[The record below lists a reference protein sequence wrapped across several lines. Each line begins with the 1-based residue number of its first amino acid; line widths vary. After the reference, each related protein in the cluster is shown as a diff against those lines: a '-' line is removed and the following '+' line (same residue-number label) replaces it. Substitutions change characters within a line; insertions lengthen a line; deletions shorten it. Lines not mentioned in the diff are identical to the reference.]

1 MKKNYF
7 CMRKRIL
14 WFLTTVIL
22 CGTTAVALSSCFD
35 IYDNPAAQTPLGD
48 KIVGKWYAE
57 TPKQVTLG
65 TGKNAVECAKVVLV
79 GSFDEGGEGFW
90 SLILVDK
97 QNRAIQPVGK
107 DGEEHPYWA
116 NCKYS
121 VTGNTVNMELTAN
134 YLPTSQM
141 EWTFN
146 YNGTCLQT
154 KYKDR
159 IIDLHPITTGE
170 DAMFQEWMQQLGF
183 GADAD
188 NYNINDKDITAENW
202 RQTEAIYIYD
212 GVGADV
218 TDEKGRTGYTTVNLP
233 WYQGDKE
240 TNLPEGFCDDIT
252 PEMGWE
258 WVLNRCGSRSIV
270 SNNFF
275 AVYNKYT
282 GILRFFYYMP
292 QSTNTGND
300 HVWQVSMTDNL
311 ATHTTIPYG
320 VPNDRT
326 ITNKAAITQD
336 ASGTFMDYVTPWV
349 DYLSDDGLIVPN
361 AGWWAFDVDLSLTRP
376 ETINEG
382 DNIKL
387 QMRSWNTQH
396 TSLYSTVLANIDGG
410 MKGSFEGQTKTPLI
424 ASSSKGLFGRVGDLV
439 KLGTKVKDAVTNLY
453 SGNVVGA
460 IKGGADLAMT
470 GSSLASG
477 KTKASGGATSG
488 TFDGTFDGTINMMMN
503 GTINTDGVIKGSAPT
518 VGVASPTFYLKDF
531 DTKNSLLGQG
541 VWNIKATPKVYYM
554 SKPISSYFKEFY
566 KDDEPYWTESRAG
579 KDWLADISRWM
590 FFDPSSVEVELS
602 PKVFPES
609 EIEWMQVDAIAGA
622 RKEIERTGTDPARIA
637 LGLSPLTESVKEEI
651 ASAHYGPEAVNY
663 LFNFVGTGDF
673 EGEKLGY
680 EFPKRFEYGE
690 TDFEIKYNDPKY
702 DVKQSLFSF
711 GAGNDDYIIE
721 PQMSCWR
728 DGTLNWYW
736 DQYASTYTMPYGEHA
751 YFWVGDCKTTKMELV
766 NVPFYFPPTEINVT
780 VMVKLKSLDAPIVL
794 NRLYLPQFESVDLDD
809 SKAGEIM
816 DRINAKQ
823 NLSPKTKGHTQSYD
837 FQAARI
843 IKCFKLLSGNSSAPL
858 SLDISTFAAENK
870 RWTTWYNDQYT
881 YVIATEGADA
891 YTAEYNAEKSCM
903 ILHKL
908 GKVVPKGMSVVIVAD
923 ANVASVVMNRD
934 NNATAPQNIPNNSL
948 NGANT
953 LFPVADI
960 ITMLKGRVDGAQGG
974 TVYVLRQGDN
984 GFGYYPYT
992 DTNMTAHTSFLFIAD
1007 VQYPGGTQPAFVSVA
1022 FK

>member
-1 MKKNYF
+1 
-7 CMRKRIL
+7 MRKRIL

-35 IYDNPAAQTPLGD
+35 IYDNPAVTPIGD

-65 TGKNAVECAKVVLV
+65 TGENAVECAKVVLV
-79 GSFDEGGEGFW
+79 GSFDADGDGYW

-107 DGEEHPYWA
+107 NGKEHPYFA
-116 NCKYS
+116 NCNYS
-121 VTGNTVNMELTAN
+121 VTGNTVDVKLTAN

-154 KYKDR
+154 KYEDR

-170 DAMFQEWMQQLGF
+170 DAMYLEWMRQLGF

-320 VPNDRT
+320 VPDDRT
-326 ITNKAAITQD
+326 LTNKAAINQTG
-336 ASGTFMDYVTPWV
+336 SGTYMDYITPWV
-349 DYLSDDGLIVPN
+349 DYRSNDGLIVPN

-376 ETINEG
+376 EALSAD

-387 QMRSWNTQH
+387 QMRSWNTTH
-396 TSLYSTVLANIDGG
+396 TSLYSTMMAKINGE

-439 KLGTKVKDAVTNLY
+439 KLGTKITNTVKDIY
-453 SGNVVGA
+453 SGNAVGA
-460 IKGGADLAMT
+460 IKGGVDLAKN
-470 GSSLASG
+470 GASLASG

-488 TFDGTFDGTINMMMN
+488 TFDGTFEGTINMMMN
-503 GTINTDGVIKGSAPT
+503 GTINTDGVISGSQPT

-531 DTKNSLLGQG
+531 DTKNSHLGQG
-541 VWNIKATPKVYYM
+541 VWNLKKTPVVYA
-554 SKPISSYFKEFY
+554 INNLHEVTYFQKEHDDAEFDKYNIDQGEFADHDEKHWFY
-566 KDDEPYWTESRAG
+566 DVG
-579 KDWLADISRWM
+579 NWM
-590 FFDPSSVEVELS
+590 FFDPSSVEVELN
-602 PKVFPES
+602 PDIFPEN
-609 EIEWMQVDAIAGA
+609 EIEWMQVDALAGC
-622 RKEIERTGTDPARIA
+622 RKEMSWKGTDPFRQAI
-637 LGLSPLTESVKEEI
+637 GMKPLDDLIYASENSEGYPISKYWGEEI
-651 ASAHYGPEAVNY
+651 YDYV
-663 LFNFVGTGDF
+663 FNFIGAGEY
-673 EGEKLGY
+673 EGQTIDGAS
-680 EFPKRFEYGE
+680 FPV
-690 TDFEIKYNDPKY
+690 KY
-702 DVKQSLFSF
+702 DVVKTGTIAGPCVEELRLF
-711 GAGNDDYIIE
+711 GGGYEDYIIE
-721 PQMSCWR
+721 PQATCW
-728 DGTLNWYW
+728 
-736 DQYASTYTMPYGEHA
+736 YTGVPRWWHNEHGEGGI
-751 YFWVGDCKTTKMELV
+751 W
-766 NVPFYFPPTEINVT
+766 FYNSPLYRYPSIEINVT
-780 VMVKLKSLDAPIVL
+780 VQVKLKSLDLPIIL
-794 NRLYLPQFESVDLDD
+794 SRIYLPDYQYLQILHYKEDEARVY
-809 SKAGEIM
+809 KVI
-816 DRINAKQ
+816 DRIQAKK
-823 NLSPKTKGHTQSYD
+823 NLSPKTAGHTQSYD

-843 IKCFKLLSGNSSAPL
+843 NKCFKLL
-858 SLDISTFAAENK
+858 T
-870 RWTTWYNDQYT
+870 
-881 YVIATEGADA
+881 
-891 YTAEYNAEKSCM
+891 
-903 ILHKL
+903 
-908 GKVVPKGMSVVIVAD
+908 
-923 ANVASVVMNRD
+923 
-934 NNATAPQNIPNNSL
+934 
-948 NGANT
+948 
-953 LFPVADI
+953 
-960 ITMLKGRVDGAQGG
+960 
-974 TVYVLRQGDN
+974 
-984 GFGYYPYT
+984 GY
-992 DTNMTAHTSFLFIAD
+992 SR
-1007 VQYPGGTQPAFVSVA
+1007 
-1022 FK
+1022 